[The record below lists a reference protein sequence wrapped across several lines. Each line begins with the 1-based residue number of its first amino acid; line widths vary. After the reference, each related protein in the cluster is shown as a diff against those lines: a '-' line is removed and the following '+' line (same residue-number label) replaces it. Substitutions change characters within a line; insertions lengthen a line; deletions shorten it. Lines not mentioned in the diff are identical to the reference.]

1 MIRECVNCKYSRGG
15 GSDVWCT
22 HKPKGKESYM
32 CETDCIYFEW
42 SKYGD
47 VE

>member
-1 MIRECVNCKYSRGG
+1 MIRECVNCKYGMGG

-42 SKYGD
+42 WKKGD